1 MINVMD
7 EYVQFNKK
15 CFHKYLKLILDK
27 EYNKS
32 ICDELIEAYVN
43 VRYSNYLDEDTIKYT
58 LDKKIEKSLDLAVER
73 LLYELAPKYEPMIR
87 NSRHFSSYLNELDQ
101 LYLLEAQKRASEKI
115 YNDRVRVYGN
125 EDSEFIKKLN
135 DMLMQD
141 TKKRK
146 EYLDSFESPTF
157 SLEYKQMGKNELK
170 VELKYNIQFPE
181 LYSAAAIKKVAERD
195 NINEDLT
202 TIGFLEL
209 ASVIIND
216 LACCDFDKIYYMDLP
231 KSFFEKKIKI
241 SRLFTVIDNV
251 YFQDKLRLLINF
263 ECFSKFKSS
272 VTEYMRQG
280 FVFGI
285 VLDETFDY
293 STQNTEFLELFD
305 KILINPDKYYYKD
318 MKNSGKI
325 KDRIVSIVEVK

>member
-15 CFHKYLKLILDK
+15 CFHKYLKLILDR
-27 EYNKS
+27 EYNKG
-32 ICDELIEAYVN
+32 ICDELIESYVN
-43 VRYSNYLDEDTIKYT
+43 VRYSNYLDEDSVKLT

-73 LLYELAPKYEPMIR
+73 LLYELAPKYEPAIR
-87 NSRHFSSYLNELDQ
+87 NSRYFSTYLFELDQ
-101 LYLLEAQKRASEKI
+101 LYLLEAQKRATEKI
-115 YNDRVRVYGN
+115 YADKEKIYRVDDPTFV
-125 EDSEFIKKLN
+125 KTLN

-141 TKKRK
+141 TRKRK

-157 SLEYKQMGKNELK
+157 SLEYHKMGKDELQ
-170 VELKYNIQFPE
+170 VELKNNITFPE

-209 ASVIIND
+209 ASVVVND
-216 LACCDFDKIYYMDLP
+216 LACCDFDKTYYINLP

-241 SRLFTVIDNV
+241 SRLFTIIDNI
-251 YFQDKLRLLINF
+251 YFQDKIRILITY
-263 ECFSKFKSS
+263 ECFSRFKSS

-285 VLDETFDY
+285 VLDESFDY
-293 STQNTEFLELFD
+293 SSQNIEFLELFD
-305 KILINPDKYYYKD
+305 KILMSPDKYYYKD

>member
-43 VRYSNYLDEDTIKYT
+43 VRYSNYLDEESERLT

-73 LLYELAPKYEPMIR
+73 LLYELAPKYEPIIR
-87 NSRHFSSYLNELDQ
+87 NSCYFAPYLYDLDQ
-101 LYLLEAQKRASEKI
+101 LYLLEAQKRATEKI
-115 YNDRVRVYGN
+115 YMDRVKVYKT
-125 EDSEFIKKLN
+125 EDLDFIRNLN

-141 TKKRK
+141 TRKRK
-146 EYLDSFESPTF
+146 EFLDSFESPTF
-157 SLEYKQMGKNELK
+157 SLEYHKMGKSELK
-170 VELKYNIQFPE
+170 VELKNNITFPE
-181 LYSAAAIKKVAERD
+181 LYSEAAIKKVAERD
-195 NINEDLT
+195 NISEDLT

-216 LACCDFDKIYYMDLP
+216 IACCDFEKIYYIDLP
-231 KSFFEKKIKI
+231 MSFFEKKIKI
-241 SRLFTVIDNV
+241 SRLFTIIDNV
-251 YFQDKLRLLINF
+251 FFQDKVRILINY
-263 ECFSKFKSS
+263 ECFSRFKGS

-280 FVFGI
+280 FVFGL
-285 VLDETFDY
+285 VLDESFNY
-293 STQNTEFLELFD
+293 STENIEFLELFD
-305 KILINPDKYYYKD
+305 KILMSPDKYYYKD

-325 KDRIVSIVEVK
+325 KDRIVNIAEVK